1 MQSERRHEHVLICED
16 VMLEQPQIYTKLNF
30 SIEKKIERLWQ
41 ESEKH
46 GWKFSQFVTAAL
58 EVLTILHHR
67 NKVQLTT
74 QTPKKISHR
83 KHALS

>member
-1 MQSERRHEHVLICED
+1 MQIERRIEHSPICDD
-16 VMLEQPQIYTKLNF
+16 VFPELPQIYTKMNF

-41 ESEKH
+41 ESEKQ

-67 NKVQLTT
+67 NKLKLTE
-74 QTPKKISHR
+74 QTPEKILHR
-83 KHALS
+83 KQVLS